1 MVFMAQVNWI
11 VGTSQTSRGN
21 AVVLNMQ
28 QKKQKTEA
36 KPSKIWII
44 TIIST
49 SVAGTTYDTC
59 VQMGTHNILE

>member
-28 QKKQKTEA
+28 QTNR
-36 KPSKIWII
+36 SKIQQNLDHYNRQYFY
-44 TIIST
+44 SRHH
-49 SVAGTTYDTC
+49 V
-59 VQMGTHNILE
+59 